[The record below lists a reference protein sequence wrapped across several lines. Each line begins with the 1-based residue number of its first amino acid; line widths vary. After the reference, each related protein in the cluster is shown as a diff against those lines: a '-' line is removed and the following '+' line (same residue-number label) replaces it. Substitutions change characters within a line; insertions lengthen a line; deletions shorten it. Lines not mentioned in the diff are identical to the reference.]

1 MQWSRVKSILI
12 VMLLLVDCFLGCM
25 LGVKA
30 VSAYQRK
37 AETREHLNTV
47 LASYGMEL
55 AEGISL
61 PDDAMMPQLNLDRN
75 RADEAAAA
83 AALLGGSADRS
94 EGENGSQ
101 FINEQGQVIWRE
113 NGEIRAEFTPED
125 YQCPTLE
132 QVLERAQALLEQ
144 AGMYVSGV
152 EWKISGMTAAAS
164 FKTAGYEVFNR
175 SITVTFSE
183 DAIRINGLWTFGTP
197 YATRSDLYASYNPT
211 DALLLFAGSG
221 QTGCIKS
228 ITPGL
233 LLTNAAGN
241 QFQLSP
247 VWQIRTDTGTYFVDP
262 LKNEVV

>member
-37 AETREHLNTV
+37 AQTREHLNTV

-55 AEGISL
+55 AQGISL
-61 PDDAMMPQLNLDRN
+61 PDDALMPQLSIDRN

-83 AALLGGSADRS
+83 SALLGGSADRS
-94 EGENGSQ
+94 EGEDGSQ
-101 FINEQGQVIWRE
+101 FVSSEGQVIWQE
-113 NGEIRAEFTPED
+113 NGHMRAYLKPAA
-125 YQCPTLE
+125 YQCPE
-132 QVLERAQALLEQ
+132 PDQVRLRAQELLES
-144 AGMYVSGV
+144 AGLSVSGM
-152 EWKISGMTAAAS
+152 EWEVDGLSATAS

-175 SITVTFSE
+175 SITVAYSE
-183 DAIRINGLWTFGTP
+183 DAIRISGLWTFGTP

-221 QTGCIKS
+221 QAKRIQS

-241 QFQLSP
+241 QFQLTP
-247 VWQIRTDTGTYFVDP
+247 VWQIRTDNGTFFVDP